1 MNADATILFQP
12 HATHN
17 LSNTGP
23 KTARMLAYH
32 PTNLPRFVYT
42 KESFGKAWNSNSRIL
57 LNQHFSTAVEGWNR
71 WFFDQLDLSDKA
83 NILELGCGSGD
94 LWSEN
99 ED

>member
-57 LNQHFSTAVEGWNR
+57 LN
-71 WFFDQLDLSDKA
+71 
-83 NILELGCGSGD
+83 
-94 LWSEN
+94 
-99 ED
+99 